1 MRKIR
6 EILRLSWQC
15 QLSQNK
21 VHESTG
27 ISRASIG
34 EYVRRALAAGLG
46 WPLPEGLDDAALE
59 ELLFPSKMK
68 PTFEQ
73 ARPDFELVCREM
85 RRKGASLSV
94 LWQEYKLE
102 NPDGLQYSQF
112 CQLYRE
118 WRKNIDLVMR
128 QEHRAGEKVFSDF
141 AGGTL
146 PVTDP
151 TTGEVSAAH
160 IFVATL
166 GASSYTFAEAFYSED
181 SRAWCMGHAHSFSFF
196 GGAPEVIV
204 PDNPKA
210 AVRIPCRY
218 EPEMNVHFHHM
229 ASHYGFAVIPARVR
243 KPRDKAKVESAVN
256 VVTKWILFTL
266 RHRTFFSI
274 HEVNQAIKTLLPQL
288 NERPF
293 KKMTGSR
300 KELFELLDKPALQ
313 PLPHTNYEYTEI
325 AFARVNIDYH
335 IEFEGHLYS
344 VPFNL
349 VKRKVELRVTE
360 RTIEIFDQ
368 GKRVASHVRS
378 FVRGKPST
386 LPDHMPRAHREYLE
400 WTPTRII
407 SWAAKAGPN
416 TASVVDSIMN
426 SRLYPEQAYRSCLG
440 IIRLGKTHGDDRLE
454 AACERA
460 LAINGCSYKSIKSIL
475 STGLDRRRLV
485 ADEAQPKQLK
495 LVHPNIRGPEY
506 YKEMKDVD

>member
-1 MRKIR
+1 
-6 EILRLSWQC
+6 
-15 QLSQNK
+15 
-21 VHESTG
+21 
-27 ISRASIG
+27 
-34 EYVRRALAAGLG
+34 
-46 WPLPEGLDDAALE
+46 
-59 ELLFPSKMK
+59 
-68 PTFEQ
+68 
-73 ARPDFELVCREM
+73 
-85 RRKGASLSV
+85 
-94 LWQEYKLE
+94 
-102 NPDGLQYSQF
+102 
-112 CQLYRE
+112 
-118 WRKNIDLVMR
+118 
-128 QEHRAGEKVFSDF
+128 
-141 AGGTL
+141 
-146 PVTDP
+146 
-151 TTGEVSAAH
+151 
-160 IFVATL
+160 
-166 GASSYTFAEAFYSED
+166 
-181 SRAWCMGHAHSFSFF
+181 
-196 GGAPEVIV
+196 
-204 PDNPKA
+204 
-210 AVRIPCRY
+210 
-218 EPEMNVHFHHM
+218 
-229 ASHYGFAVIPARVR
+229 
-243 KPRDKAKVESAVN
+243 
-256 VVTKWILFTL
+256 
-266 RHRTFFSI
+266 
-274 HEVNQAIKTLLPQL
+274 
-288 NERPF
+288 
-293 KKMTGSR
+293 MTGSR

-475 STGLDRRRLV
+475 ST
-485 ADEAQPKQLK
+485 
-495 LVHPNIRGPEY
+495 
-506 YKEMKDVD
+506 